1 MLRFLFGQELCSIMI
16 ATYSRM
22 KPKDLS
28 AALKDAPPGEWVA
41 LSEDET
47 HIVGHGI
54 SVEDAIRSAQASGEK
69 NYILFKMPL
78 PNVGLAV

>member
-1 MLRFLFGQELCSIMI
+1 MAAF
-16 ATYSRM
+16 SRM
-22 KPKDLS
+22 EPKDLS

-47 HIVGHGI
+47 HVVGHGM

-69 NYILFKMPL
+69 NYTLLKMPL
-78 PNVGLAV
+78 PNVGLAAPVRD